1 MNCCINCFSDSQIV
15 SIISTRNIIGDC
27 DFCES
32 KNIAILDCESLIEN
46 FTQIFDLYGS
56 SSESK
61 SLLHE
66 HITLYWPGLFNSTLG
81 ERTIKQLIN
90 TIGRSYDGYSTELFE
105 SPVNFVNEID
115 DKNRQELELQWDDFA
130 LEIKENNRF
139 FIESKIDIE
148 TIGSY
153 LVRLA
158 KTYPVG
164 HRFYR
169 ARLSDEKLDIE
180 QLGKPPKQS
189 ATSGRANPIG
199 IPYLYVSE
207 SQMTTVYETRSSLY
221 DQLTV
226 GEFHLLEPLQI
237 ISLRQVDS
245 IGPFE
250 IQDKGFELEEF
261 ISIRPFLIRLQNEL
275 SKPIRKQDAP
285 FDYLPT
291 QYLCEYIKFMGFDA
305 IEYDSA
311 MHIGGYNLAIF
322 HDHKLICKSA
332 DFLDVSNIVYTVDP
346 VKLI

>member
-1 MNCCINCFSDSQIV
+1 MNCCIHCFNDTQIV
-15 SIISTRNIIGDC
+15 SIISTSNIVGDC

-32 KNIAILDCESLIEN
+32 KNITIFDCEKLSEN
-46 FTQIFDLYGS
+46 FTQIFDLYRPA
-56 SSESK
+56 SESK
-61 SLLHE
+61 FLLHE
-66 HITLYWPGLFNSTLG
+66 HINSFWPGLFNVRLLG
-81 ERTIKQLIN
+81 GKTIKHLIN
-90 TIGRSYDGYSTELFE
+90 TIGRSYDGYSKELFE
-105 SPVNFVNEID
+105 SPVNFINEID
-115 DKNRQELELQWDDFA
+115 ENTPQELELQWDDFA

-164 HRFYR
+164 QCFYR
-169 ARLSDEKLDIE
+169 ARLSEDKLDIT
-180 QLGKPPKQS
+180 QLGKPPKQY

-226 GEFHLLEPLQI
+226 GEFHLLEPLQV
-237 ISLRQVDS
+237 ISLRQIDF

-291 QYLCEYIKFMGFDA
+291 QYLCEYIKFLGFDA

-322 HDHKLICKSA
+322 HDNKLICKSA
-332 DFLDVSNIVYTVDP
+332 DFLDISNILYTVKS
-346 VKLI
+346 VN

>member
-1 MNCCINCFSDSQIV
+1 MLKVKDVLEKYEVTRTTLHNWKTTKPNLYNLLLNPEDTNEKLRDINIV
-15 SIISTRNIIGDC
+15 L
-27 DFCES
+27 EKYS
-32 KNIAILDCESLIEN
+32 K
-46 FTQIFDLYGS
+46 
-56 SSESK
+56 
-61 SLLHE
+61 
-66 HITLYWPGLFNSTLG
+66 
-81 ERTIKQLIN
+81 TIK
-90 TIGRSYDGYSTELFE
+90 STFSEDDILFILNLSLE
-105 SPVNFVNEID
+105 NFVNEID